1 MGKKRLN
8 PAAGIKD
15 TQYSFRYCSIAA

>member
-15 TQYSFRYCSIAA
+15 T